1 MRVLLSIIL
10 FIFVVALVTFV
21 IQNTHN
27 VEIRFLGWNR
37 EAPMAVVS
45 LGLYLLGMLS
55 GWGVV
60 SFLRKSIRKIRE
72 RPE

>member
-1 MRVLLSIIL
+1 VRVLLSIIL

-55 GWGVV
+55 GWGVI
-60 SFLRKSIRKIRE
+60 SFLKKSIRKIRE